1 MRSHHFIALVV
12 VLILGLGAKQFFFP
26 PQKAKA
32 DIHAV
37 STASL
42 NVLQMHR
49 DTNTEV
55 LPVQDMRDMSLVFDN
70 H

>member
-1 MRSHHFIALVV
+1 MRSRHIIALVV

-26 PQKAKA
+26 PQKAEA
-32 DIHAV
+32 DMHAV
-37 STASL
+37 SSAAL

-49 DTNTEV
+49 NTDTKA